1 MHEFLAA
8 LPKCEHHLH
17 IEGTF
22 EPELLFEL
30 AAKNKIV
37 LPADKDAAFASVEAL
52 KARYL
57 TFANLDD
64 FLGYYY
70 IAMSALVD
78 AADYEALAY
87 AYFQKAASQGVRHAE
102 VFFDAQVHTERGV
115 AFETVVAGLKAAKAR
130 AERDFDLTVEL
141 IMCLVKHL
149 PLPSAMET
157 FAHARDGGF
166 FADGTLLAVGMDS
179 SEKPFPPKM
188 WTELYD
194 AARAAGVR
202 RTIHAGEEGPAD
214 YVVQSLD
221 LLGAQRIDHG
231 LRTFEDPALVKRVV
245 DEQIMLTT
253 CPLSN
258 LKLQCISDMKEFPL
272 RQLLD
277 AGVRFSVNS
286 DDPAYF
292 GGYILENY
300 WVLQDTFGLT
310 ATEWEGIAR
319 GAVLGSWCS
328 EERRAQLLAQ
338 IDAVMLE
345 WTPKL
350 LESPQLKK

>member
-1 MHEFLAA
+1 MCKESIHDFLAA

-30 AAKNKIV
+30 AAKNNIT
-37 LPADKDAAFASVEAL
+37 LPADKDAAFASIEAL

-70 IAMSALVD
+70 IAMSALID
-78 AADYEALAY
+78 ASDFEALAY
-87 AYFQKAASQGVRHAE
+87 AYFSKAASQNVRHAE

-115 AFETVVAGLKAAKAR
+115 AFETVVTGLKAAQRR
-130 AERDFDLTVEL
+130 AEKDFGISTEL

-149 PLPSAMET
+149 PLPSALET

-166 FADGTLLAVGMDS
+166 FADGSLLAIGMDS
-179 SEKPFPPKM
+179 SELPFPPNM
-188 WTELYD
+188 WTPLYE
-194 AARAAGVR
+194 AAKAAGIR
-202 RTIHAGEEGPAD
+202 RTMHAGEEGPAD
-214 YVVQSLD
+214 YVTQSLD
-221 LLGAQRIDHG
+221 LLDSQRIDHG
-231 LRTFEDPALVKRVV
+231 LRSFEDDALMRRLV
-245 DEQIMLTT
+245 DQKILLTT
-253 CPLSN
+253 CPMSN
-258 LKLQCISDMKEFPL
+258 LKLQCIKSIAEFPL
-272 RQLLD
+272 RKLLD
-277 AGVRFSVNS
+277 AGVRFSINS

-300 WVLQDTFGLT
+300 WVLQDNFGLT
-310 ATEWEGIAR
+310 IPEWEGIAK

-328 EERRAQLLAQ
+328 EERKTQ
-338 IDAVMLE
+338 ILKEIDEVVAI
-345 WTPKL
+345 WTAKL
-350 LESPQLKK
+350 GLQ